1 MFKKTPLILAL
12 GLALATQAGAQ
23 VVVTPSE
30 GTQIVTG
37 SVESDTD
44 ITTLF
49 GNADTSNVHLTFN
62 DNVFSQNFRAIL
74 PGEGNLTL
82 VSKADGN
89 FITGPVKINN
99 KTNLTI
105 IKESATGAIFA
116 IDHIG
121 SAPRDKII
129 INTGDVDQD
138 NLPERPNSMRLT
150 NSGGSVFDVTAPTDW
165 DEGVPLRYSLDSDHY
180 YIESTA
186 EDAPTIK
193 AKDLL
198 NIGQNSTKPLKAGLK
213 FEQVSDSLT
222 TPTDLTLKGV
232 KTAIDLDNTALR
244 TALRTVDITGTVLLK
259 NNAHAIFGALED
271 EETSTVP
278 SEMFNSEAYVD
289 AQKLQSL
296 GNVFV
301 GNGADGWH
309 EQSLTIKGTQKSPT
323 AIDATDS
330 HILGNAA
337 TITIAAGTADGKAI
351 DLKGSSTAAFFS
363 KDSMTV
369 KGNIAIAEGATLA
382 IRSQGTYAFD
392 GELNNQGKLFIDADT
407 LTGSGNNAKLVNQG
421 TTTIKVAKAATFGGG
436 LETQSGELALA
447 ADSVQV
453 AGPMTVGADTTLDV
467 SAKTMNVAK
476 TIENQGGT
484 LSLTTDKLVAS
495 ESANFSQGTTTLS
508 TKELTV
514 AGDITLGGADTQLEI
529 TQGSLQAKN
538 VSVSEGAQ
546 LGITTTEGS
555 KVVANIKTDESSS
568 VAMELAPKASF
579 AGTLEATPSS
589 VEGKGVA
596 VSLNDGASL
605 SLTGTSS
612 VNNLTV
618 NGGTIDL
625 GESHLEVEKTVLK
638 SDQLN
643 LKASSLENARLAV
656 ETLQKSADG
665 PLNVNVDL
673 FDAEIPAGSTDEII
687 DQTTGMVEIDTIQ
700 NASGKTVDTPI
711 QIEAQDG
718 LHDISIVTDGAGN
731 VTKVTVKADPVI
743 TAARDVTSS
752 QMMAWRTQIN
762 DVNKRLGDLRTYGEQ
777 SYGGWVRLYGA
788 KSKLKS
794 SSVTSKSNTV
804 QVGFDTKI
812 NDHFYVGV
820 TGLYSDGESRVTS
833 GTSDDKSYGFGIY
846 GGWLADNGQFVDVI
860 LKQFRVNSDMNFVY
874 RNGVGSTS
882 EYSAWG
888 TSLSAEYGW
897 RIGLTESK
905 RFWIEPQAELSY
917 GRLGGDTYASSAGV
931 VTDQDSITSVIGRL
945 GVALGTTFEKGSAY
959 VKASVAHDWDG
970 ETSAVV
976 TRKGR
981 STTVSQ
987 DLGGTWGEFAFGGTV
1002 NFTKNFAGYAE
1013 FQTSTGSKIKTPY
1026 QWNLGA
1032 RYLF

>member
-23 VVVTPSE
+23 VAVTPGE

-37 SVESDTD
+37 SVESDAD

-62 DNVFSQNFRAIL
+62 DNAFSQSFRATL
-74 PGEGNLTL
+74 PGEGTLTL

-150 NSGGSVFDVTAPTDW
+150 NTGGSVFDVTAPTDW
-165 DEGVPLRYSLDSDHY
+165 DEDVPLRYSLDSDHY

-259 NNAHAIFGALED
+259 NDAHAIFGALED

-296 GNVFV
+296 GNVFI

-337 TITIAAGTADGKAI
+337 TITIAAGSADGKAI
-351 DLKGSSTAAFFS
+351 DLKGTSTAAFFS

-407 LTGSGNNAKLVNQG
+407 LTGSGNNAKLVSQG
-421 TTTIKVAKAATFGGG
+421 TTAIKVAKAATFGGG

-546 LGITTTEGS
+546 LGITTKS
-555 KVVANIKTDESSS
+555 
-568 VAMELAPKASF
+568 
-579 AGTLEATPSS
+579 EA
-589 VEGKGVA
+589 
-596 VSLNDGASL
+596 
-605 SLTGTSS
+605 
-612 VNNLTV
+612 
-618 NGGTIDL
+618 
-625 GESHLEVEKTVLK
+625 
-638 SDQLN
+638 
-643 LKASSLENARLAV
+643 
-656 ETLQKSADG
+656 
-665 PLNVNVDL
+665 
-673 FDAEIPAGSTDEII
+673 
-687 DQTTGMVEIDTIQ
+687 
-700 NASGKTVDTPI
+700 
-711 QIEAQDG
+711 
-718 LHDISIVTDGAGN
+718 
-731 VTKVTVKADPVI
+731 
-743 TAARDVTSS
+743 
-752 QMMAWRTQIN
+752 
-762 DVNKRLGDLRTYGEQ
+762 KR
-777 SYGGWVRLYGA
+777 S
-788 KSKLKS
+788 
-794 SSVTSKSNTV
+794 
-804 QVGFDTKI
+804 
-812 NDHFYVGV
+812 
-820 TGLYSDGESRVTS
+820 
-833 GTSDDKSYGFGIY
+833 
-846 GGWLADNGQFVDVI
+846 
-860 LKQFRVNSDMNFVY
+860 
-874 RNGVGSTS
+874 
-882 EYSAWG
+882 
-888 TSLSAEYGW
+888 
-897 RIGLTESK
+897 
-905 RFWIEPQAELSY
+905 
-917 GRLGGDTYASSAGV
+917 
-931 VTDQDSITSVIGRL
+931 
-945 GVALGTTFEKGSAY
+945 
-959 VKASVAHDWDG
+959 
-970 ETSAVV
+970 
-976 TRKGR
+976 
-981 STTVSQ
+981 
-987 DLGGTWGEFAFGGTV
+987 
-1002 NFTKNFAGYAE
+1002 
-1013 FQTSTGSKIKTPY
+1013 
-1026 QWNLGA
+1026 
-1032 RYLF
+1032 